1 MVFLDKD
8 FFTREIPIYPL
19 LEDLVAR
26 GQYKNLLI
34 SVTDDAQ
41 EAIDTVLAFS
51 GKETTAGC

>member
-1 MVFLDKD
+1 
-8 FFTREIPIYPL
+8 
-19 LEDLVAR
+19 VAR

-34 SVTDDAQ
+34 SVTDNAQ